1 MLIVLLVAAVQ
12 VKDFLV
18 PELTMCQDFPNIT
31 IASDRSYELLIQM
44 SALKVDDQT
53 YDSQVC
59 LIPDP
64 SDPTIRGIVLEVQD
78 TKVWKDVTAGTFI
91 NIPKGD
97 PTRKEF
103 MFSANN
109 TFDKGAFSNF
119 SNVATALKRSIYN
132 MEFPRFAE
140 PYNSLVNKD
149 NSVAK

>member
-78 TKVWKDVTAGTFI
+78 TNVWKDVTAGTFI

-109 TFDKGAFSNF
+109 TFDSGAFANY
-119 SNVATALKRSIYN
+119 SNVAKALKRSVYN
-132 MEFPRFAE
+132 MEFP
-140 PYNSLVNKD
+140 
-149 NSVAK
+149 